1 MKKRAFGKTGV
12 EVTEVGLGCWQLGGS
27 CWGGMD
33 RERAFE
39 IMRTAVD
46 EGIRFFDTAD
56 VYGPGQSEEFIG
68 RFLKD
73 CAEEIFVA
81 TKVGR
86 YPEPGWPGNFEMD
99 VMRRQVEASLRR
111 LQVECIDLLQLHSLN
126 MEQITTYGLFDKLRV
141 LQKEGKIRR
150 FGASVESM
158 DEALACLEYEGLT
171 SLQIIFNIFRQKPID
186 VLFDKAKTK
195 GVALI
200 IRLPLASGL
209 LSGKL
214 TKESKFGEGDHRTFN
229 VNGQAFS
236 VGETF
241 AGLGLGKGVEHAN
254 AIKKWVP
261 AGMKMAQMAMRW
273 ILDYDAV
280 SVVIPGASR
289 AEQVVSNASA
299 SELAPLSEELH
310 ERLRRFYETKVKGH
324 IRGKY

>member
-1 MKKRAFGKTGV
+1 MKKRAFGKTGL

-33 RERAFE
+33 ERRAFS

-68 RFLKD
+68 RFLKG

-111 LQVECIDLLQLHSLN
+111 LQVDCIDLLQLHSLN
-126 MEQITTYGLFDKLRV
+126 MEQITRYGLFDKLRV
-141 LQKEGKIRR
+141 LQEEGKIRR

-158 DEALACLEYEGLT
+158 DEAIACLEYEGLT

-186 VLFDKAKTK
+186 VLFDKAKAR
-195 GVALI
+195 GAALI

-209 LSGKL
+209 LAGKL
-214 TKESKFGEGDHRTFN
+214 TKDSKFAEGDHRTFN
-229 VNGQAFS
+229 VDGEAFS

-241 AGLGLGKGVEHAN
+241 AGLRLEKGVELAD
-254 AIKKWVP
+254 ALKGWVP
-261 AGMKMAQMAMRW
+261 EQMSMAQMAMRW

-289 AEQVVSNASA
+289 PEQVVSNASA
-299 SELAPLSEELH
+299 SELSPLSEELH
-310 ERLRRFYETKVKGH
+310 EKLRQFYETNVKQH